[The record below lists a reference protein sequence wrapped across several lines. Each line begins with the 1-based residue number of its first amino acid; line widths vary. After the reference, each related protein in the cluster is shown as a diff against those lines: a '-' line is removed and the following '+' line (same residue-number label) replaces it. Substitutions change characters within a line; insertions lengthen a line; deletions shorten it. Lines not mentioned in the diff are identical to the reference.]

1 MGWGDAPSPLQISY
15 VDPDGNNWNFSDL
28 SMAGGYAC
36 AGIAGIE
43 GLPVSMSTIP
53 LLDGTAIPNFYIP
66 QPGAIAIAI
75 LVSRPASGEEDDYYA
90 LLDRVV
96 RAFYNRRNELP
107 KAAWLQVQ
115 RPDGTTRQTQVYTV
129 SGINSP
135 EVAIDNN
142 TLYSFVISNPD
153 PYWSDLVTQ
162 SLIYSQNI
170 SSGILPVLP
179 VALGSSAI
187 IGNAL
192 ITNQGSAY
200 TWPTWTITG
209 PGIPTIKNLTTG
221 KQWSLNASVPAGNV
235 IQVSTKPGTQY
246 ATNLTTSANIWDQLV
261 LGTSIRNLWPLVAGD
276 NQINMT
282 MTGAS
287 SATSVR
293 VDWVN
298 RWDRA

>member
-142 TLYSFVISNPD
+142 TLYSFVLSNPD

-276 NQINMT
+276 NQVNMA

-298 RWDRA
+298 RWNRA